1 MTVPFPDLLS
11 HGSQKGRIIITLG
24 CTLFGFLGVCARYFF
39 AHGLNSFEVSFIRQ
53 SLTLFPMFLLAW
65 AARFV
70 EATTLSVITMVEI
83 VVAALAGFAFYQ
95 ESLSV
100 SNIVDMVLVMSSV
113 VILNIRIKKGAD
125 KYRAK
130 QNSGNSQIES
140 KT

>member
-1 MTVPFPDLLS
+1 MDRR
-11 HGSQKGRIIITLG
+11 KAAIIITLG
-24 CTLFGFLGVCARYFF
+24 CTLFGFLGVCAHYFF

-53 SLTLFPMFLLAW
+53 SLTTLGLFLILLPMFLMAW
-65 AARFV
+65 SARFV
-70 EATTLSVITMVEI
+70 EATTISVITMVEI

-100 SNIVDMVLVMSSV
+100 SNIVGMALVMSSV
-113 VILNIRIKKGAD
+113 VILNIRIKKGAE

-130 QNSGNSQIES
+130 QNSGHSQIES